1 MAAGIWNHVLI
12 MIPNLLCPTPSAPKE
27 MLPSFSFLQGS
38 VCEGEFAGDKIN
50 EKSFEHSIVMLS
62 QTG

>member
-1 MAAGIWNHVLI
+1 
-12 MIPNLLCPTPSAPKE
+12 MIPNPLCPTPSAPKE